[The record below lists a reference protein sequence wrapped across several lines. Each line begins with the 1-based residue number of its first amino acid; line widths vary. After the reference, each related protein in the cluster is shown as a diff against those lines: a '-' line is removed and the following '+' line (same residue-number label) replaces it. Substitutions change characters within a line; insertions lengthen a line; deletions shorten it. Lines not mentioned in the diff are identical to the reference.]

1 MIWKAELEM
10 LNSSNLCSK
19 QSKEFNFAC
28 ANVHGLKAN
37 TTYLFQVQT
46 FNFKFNSDES
56 QSGSW
61 SSEFEARTDEAR
73 TDPNEITTRSPKNP
87 NQVIK
92 AVDTKYVDA
101 LHSHL
106 ILRADAGM
114 SEGGGAYVPPDFQ
127 TLRHGLI
134 SLDDKVLHLFVVIY
148 DIISISIIEFFVNST
163 FFL

>member
-61 SSEFEARTDEAR
+61 SSEFEAKTDP
-73 TDPNEITTRSPKNP
+73 DPNEITTRSPKNP
-87 NQVIK
+87 EVIK
-92 AVDTKYVDA
+92 AVDTKYVEASGDKNYYSK
-101 LHSHL
+101 LKTSRQIKKINHVLNPSTYPRSVFGVL
-106 ILRADAGM
+106 SIYIF
-114 SEGGGAYVPPDFQ
+114 GGNLKTKPEK
-127 TLRHGLI
+127 
-134 SLDDKVLHLFVVIY
+134 S
-148 DIISISIIEFFVNST
+148 
-163 FFL
+163 

>member
-1 MIWKAELEM
+1 MIQRLDKYIFFSKAVHLKWQPHYPPTGSISKYKVRYGPKSEPMIWKAELEM

-61 SSEFEARTDEAR
+61 SSEFEARTDEMK
-73 TDPNEITTRSPKNP
+73 ITTRSPKNP

-92 AVDTKYVDA
+92 AVDT
-101 LHSHL
+101 
-106 ILRADAGM
+106 
-114 SEGGGAYVPPDFQ
+114 
-127 TLRHGLI
+127 
-134 SLDDKVLHLFVVIY
+134 
-148 DIISISIIEFFVNST
+148 
-163 FFL
+163 

>member
-61 SSEFEARTDEAR
+61 SSEFEARTDP
-73 TDPNEITTRSPKNP
+73 DPNEITTRSPKNP
-87 NQVIK
+87 EVIK
-92 AVDTKYVDA
+92 AVDTKYVEA

-106 ILRADAGM
+106 RADQRFLA
-114 SEGGGAYVPPDFQ
+114 PRI
-127 TLRHGLI
+127 TRLI
-134 SLDDKVLHLFVVIY
+134 FLEDKVLHIFVGMY
-148 DIISISIIEFFVNST
+148 EFISIFFY
-163 FFL
+163 

>member
-28 ANVHGLKAN
+28 ANVHGLKAD

-61 SSEFEARTDEAR
+61 SSEFEARTDPDR
-73 TDPNEITTRSPKNP
+73 NEITTRSPKNP
-87 NQVIK
+87 EVIR
-92 AVDTKYVDA
+92 AVDTKYVEA

-106 ILRADAGM
+106 TLRADQRCRHVGR
-114 SEGGGAYVPPDFQ
+114 GGVRPPSF
-127 TLRHGLI
+127 
-134 SLDDKVLHLFVVIY
+134 
-148 DIISISIIEFFVNST
+148 
-163 FFL
+163 

>member
-73 TDPNEITTRSPKNP
+73 TDPNEITTKSPKNP

-114 SEGGGAYVPPDFQ
+114 SEGGGGVRPPRFSDLATWADFFGRQ
-127 TLRHGLI
+127 G
-134 SLDDKVLHLFVVIY
+134 FA
-148 DIISISIIEFFVNST
+148 SICRN
-163 FFL
+163 L

>member
-61 SSEFEARTDEAR
+61 SSEFEARTDP
-73 TDPNEITTRSPKNP
+73 DPNEITTRSPKKP
-87 NQVIK
+87 EVIK

-114 SEGGGAYVPPDFQ
+114 SEGGGVRTSPQIFRPCDM
-127 TLRHGLI
+127 G
-134 SLDDKVLHLFVVIY
+134 
-148 DIISISIIEFFVNST
+148 
-163 FFL
+163 

>member
-61 SSEFEARTDEAR
+61 SSEFEARTDP
-73 TDPNEITTRSPKNP
+73 DPNEIITRSPKNP
-87 NQVIK
+87 EVIK
-92 AVDTKYVDA
+92 AVDTKYVEA
-101 LHSHL
+101 LHSQ
-106 ILRADAGM
+106 LRADQRCRHVGR
-114 SEGGGAYVPPDFQ
+114 GGGAYAPSDFWP
-127 TLRHGLI
+127 H
-134 SLDDKVLHLFVVIY
+134 V
-148 DIISISIIEFFVNST
+148 
-163 FFL
+163 

>member
-61 SSEFEARTDEAR
+61 SSEFEARTDP
-73 TDPNEITTRSPKNP
+73 DPNEITTRPPKNP
-87 NQVIK
+87 EVIK
-92 AVDTKYVDA
+92 AVDTKYVEA
-101 LHSHL
+101 LQG
-106 ILRADAGM
+106 RADQSCAGFFF
-114 SEGGGAYVPPDFQ
+114 G
-127 TLRHGLI
+127 RHGFASI
-134 SLDDKVLHLFVVIY
+134 YRKV
-148 DIISISIIEFFVNST
+148 
-163 FFL
+163 

>member
-61 SSEFEARTDEAR
+61 SSEFEARTDP
-73 TDPNEITTRSPKNP
+73 DPNEITRSPKKP
-87 NQVIK
+87 EVIK
-92 AVDTKYVDA
+92 AVDTKYVEA

-106 ILRADAGM
+106 TLRAD
-114 SEGGGAYVPPDFQ
+114 Q
-127 TLRHGLI
+127 RCRHVAVGRG
-134 SLDDKVLHLFVVIY
+134 VAPRF
-148 DIISISIIEFFVNST
+148 
-163 FFL
+163 

>member
-61 SSEFEARTDEAR
+61 SSEFEARTDP
-73 TDPNEITTRSPKNP
+73 DPNEIKTRPPKNP
-87 NQVIK
+87 EVIK
-92 AVDTKYVDA
+92 AVDTKYVEA
-101 LHSHL
+101 LQG
-106 ILRADAGM
+106 RADQRCAGFVL
-114 SEGGGAYVPPDFQ
+114 A
-127 TLRHGLI
+127 
-134 SLDDKVLHLFVVIY
+134 DKVLHLFIVKY
-148 DIISISIIEFFVNST
+148 EFISILIIDFF
-163 FFL
+163 

>member
-61 SSEFEARTDEAR
+61 SSEFEARTD
-73 TDPNEITTRSPKNP
+73 PNEITTRSPKNP
-87 NQVIK
+87 EVIK
-92 AVDTKYVDA
+92 VVDTK
-101 LHSHL
+101 
-106 ILRADAGM
+106 
-114 SEGGGAYVPPDFQ
+114 
-127 TLRHGLI
+127 
-134 SLDDKVLHLFVVIY
+134 
-148 DIISISIIEFFVNST
+148 
-163 FFL
+163 